1 MYIFHENKNLSVIS
15 IRKEMEFD
23 LFYFC
28 VCHGVHYSV
37 IFTVL
42 KSVSYELCLFF
53 FILWGVFQ
61 FFWAFFINMTFFL
74 WPRHFSKIENNVQNK
89 MNTLFFLTGETVLVF
104 SCKRKERVYICF
116 LILQIVTTVLETM
129 VILNYHQ

>member
-15 IRKEMEFD
+15 IRKEMELD

-53 FILWGVFQ
+53 FIL
-61 FFWAFFINMTFFL
+61 
-74 WPRHFSKIENNVQNK
+74 
-89 MNTLFFLTGETVLVF
+89 
-104 SCKRKERVYICF
+104 
-116 LILQIVTTVLETM
+116 
-129 VILNYHQ
+129 